1 MIEASTVKVS
11 TMSDDTLRIVLD
23 ISPEHAQEAFALF
36 GQRGSPCVIAR
47 LTQEASIASRR
58 AETIAADTCSSAEKE
73 KPKGGVLARLSG
85 QFRNDVKFWEWAG
98 VNSRNDAVE
107 FIHKGCGIKSC
118 IELDHNNAAAE
129 IFHRNIREPYRD
141 YLAQESV

>member
-47 LTQEASIASRR
+47 LTQEASTASRQ
-58 AETIAADTCSSAEKE
+58 AAMVSVDTCASAENE

-85 QFRNDVKFWEWAG
+85 QFRNDVKFWDWSG
-98 VNSRNDAVE
+98 VNNRNEAVE
-107 FIHKGCGIKSC
+107 FIHRECGIKSC